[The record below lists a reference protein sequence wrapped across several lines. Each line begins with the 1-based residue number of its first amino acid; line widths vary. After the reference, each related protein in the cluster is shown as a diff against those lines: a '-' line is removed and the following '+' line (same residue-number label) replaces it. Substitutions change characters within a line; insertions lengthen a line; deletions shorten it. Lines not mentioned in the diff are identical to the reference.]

1 MRDRTAAL
9 ADAGVQVV
17 AVSPDGEDVT
27 LRFCQEHGLK
37 QTTLLDPDREIAKA
51 YQVARVSGWLPNRRI
66 SYRIDSSHQIAGAV
80 HGELSLGAHLELAE

>member
-37 QTTLLDPDREIAKA
+37 QITLLDPEREIAKA
-51 YQVARVSGWLPNRRI
+51 YQVARLSGWLPNRRM
-66 SYRIDSSHQIAGAV
+66 SYRIDRNQKITGAV
-80 HGELSLGAHLELAE
+80 HGELGLEAHLELAQ